1 MRATSATGDGRG
13 FTLVEM
19 MVVLTIMALLAA
31 SIPLALNRFMP
42 TRRITAAADQLIA
55 DVRRMQTKA
64 ASSSQPVRLV
74 VAEVVLPASTTL
86 RLRAREDD
94 RPKLELIV
102 YPDGTASAGRFV
114 IEDSGKQAVVEI
126 GMLTGSARRTR

>member
-94 RPKLELIV
+94 RPFELIV